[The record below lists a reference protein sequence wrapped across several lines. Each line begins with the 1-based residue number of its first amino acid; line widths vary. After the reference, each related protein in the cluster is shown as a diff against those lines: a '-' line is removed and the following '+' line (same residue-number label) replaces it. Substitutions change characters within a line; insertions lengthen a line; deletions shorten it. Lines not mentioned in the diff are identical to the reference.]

1 MGGWLWGGRGVARG
15 LVTMVGA
22 ERVTLHTFDVM
33 SVEIVGAKLTVKAE
47 TALARMRRWVSEY
60 TLTWTGTLRNL
71 LERLGGGGGISAGG
85 GGGGGGRGQ
94 TSTRGGGGPGGL
106 PEGVQSDLCV
116 WHGHGPGGGVRVH
129 AGQSGPAAAAGR
141 SLPDDAGAGSGA
153 SLGGADRAEGEAARG
168 GAGGAAAFRRGAG
181 GCGNSGWGEL
191 ADCRDR
197 GEVSEAARDG
207 ADADAAG
214 DDVKRKA

>member
-71 LERLGGGGGISAGG
+71 LERLAAWCDIHAVSVDGAAAWSNTISGFVVASGQRGDQVLARLQRYYPFVVEMNGGTLTGGGGG
-85 GGGGGGRGQ
+85 
-94 TSTRGGGGPGGL
+94 
-106 PEGVQSDLCV
+106 
-116 WHGHGPGGGVRVH
+116 
-129 AGQSGPAAAAGR
+129 
-141 SLPDDAGAGSGA
+141 
-153 SLGGADRAEGEAARG
+153 G

>member
-71 LERLGGGGGISAGG
+71 LERLAAGGGIHAGG
-85 GGGGGGRGQ
+85 GGGGGGGGD
-94 TSTRGGGGPGGL
+94 TGSGVVGGGG
-106 PEGVQSDLCV
+106 
-116 WHGHGPGGGVRVH
+116 
-129 AGQSGPAAAAGR
+129 
-141 SLPDDAGAGSGA
+141 
-153 SLGGADRAEGEAARG
+153 
-168 GAGGAAAFRRGAG
+168 
-181 GCGNSGWGEL
+181 
-191 ADCRDR
+191 
-197 GEVSEAARDG
+197 
-207 ADADAAG
+207 
-214 DDVKRKA
+214 